1 MLRNKLGKAPSN
13 PQNEQNNK
21 NDSNTNKLPSSN
33 INKT

>member
-13 PQNEQNNK
+13 PPNEQNNK
-21 NDSNTNKLPSSN
+21 NDSNTNKLLSN